1 NTAFWLVILFFL
13 PAILD
18 ALALPGLLQPLQ
30 TMVTRIFTF
39 LPNLLAAV
47 VIFLVGW
54 FVARIAQRVV
64 TGLLA
69 AAGVDRF
76 AERIG
81 IAKALGSNQLSSL
94 LGTIVYLLILIPV
107 LISAL
112 DALGIA
118 AITGPASTM
127 LNTILTAL
135 PNIFAAGLM
144 L

>member
-1 NTAFWLVILFFL
+1 TVICVVRRFFR
-13 PAILD
+13 PAMLD
-18 ALALPGLLQPLQ
+18 AWALPGLVQPLQ
-30 TMVTRIFTF
+30 TMFTRIFTF

-54 FVARIAQRVV
+54 FVARVAQRVV

-94 LGTIVYLLILIPV
+94 LGTIVYLLLLIPV
-107 LISAL
+107 
-112 DALGIA
+112 
-118 AITGPASTM
+118 
-127 LNTILTAL
+127 
-135 PNIFAAGLM
+135 
-144 L
+144 